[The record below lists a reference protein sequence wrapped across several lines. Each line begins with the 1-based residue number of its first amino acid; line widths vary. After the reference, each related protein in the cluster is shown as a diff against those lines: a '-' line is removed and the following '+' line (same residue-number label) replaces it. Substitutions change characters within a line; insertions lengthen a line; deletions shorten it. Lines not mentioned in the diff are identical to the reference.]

1 MTRTTAELNELLAT
15 QLGHLERSLAA
26 FNSGIW
32 AEAERL
38 ANTSY
43 ILLADGRSRTKPLL
57 GQLDIRD
64 KIRFVSMRNRAVV
77 YVGVP
82 LCTVENVDGSHRYMP
97 LFASDY
103 ERAKKINWLN
113 FQDWW
118 EEPVYTD
125 GLGSKLSRKLV
136 VKTLRDQDGGAH
148 LDATV
153 TEPSYAE
160 MKSLGFNRIQIV
172 NGKPGITVFASECVV
187 TDEMREQM
195 KGPPFRNPPIPG
207 AHWATMAHIAWEI
220 SQSLSRPEAQNEL
233 ALRLGQS

>member
-1 MTRTTAELNELLAT
+1 MDTISMTRTTAELNELLAT

-125 GLGSKLSRKLV
+125 GLGSKLS
-136 VKTLRDQDGGAH
+136 
-148 LDATV
+148 
-153 TEPSYAE
+153 
-160 MKSLGFNRIQIV
+160 
-172 NGKPGITVFASECVV
+172 
-187 TDEMREQM
+187 
-195 KGPPFRNPPIPG
+195 
-207 AHWATMAHIAWEI
+207 
-220 SQSLSRPEAQNEL
+220 
-233 ALRLGQS
+233 

>member
-1 MTRTTAELNELLAT
+1 MTRTTAELNELLKT
-15 QLGHLERSLAA
+15 QLDHLGRSLDA

-38 ANTSY
+38 ANTAY
-43 ILLADGRSRTKPLL
+43 ILLADGKNRTEPLL
-57 GQLDIRD
+57 EQLDIRD
-64 KIRFVSMRNRAVV
+64 KIKFISVRSRPLV

-82 LCTVENVDGSHRYMP
+82 LCTVENLDGSHRYMP
-97 LFASDY
+97 VFASDD
-103 ERAKKINWLN
+103 ERAKNIKWLS

-125 GLGSKLSRKLV
+125 SAGSKLSRKMV

-160 MKSLGFNRIQIV
+160 MKNLGFDRIQIV
-172 NGKPGITVFASECVV
+172 NGKPSITVFASECVV
-187 TDEMREQM
+187 TDEMRERM
-195 KGPPFRNPPIPG
+195 KGPPFRNSPILG
-207 AHWATMAHIAWEI
+207 AHWATMAQIAWEI
-220 SQSLSRPEAQNEL
+220 FQSLDSAEAQNEI
-233 ALRLGQS
+233 ALRLSQS